1 LDRFGSIDV
10 LVNGAAGNFLA
21 TAEKVSTNAVKK
33 VLDIDT
39 VGTFNMSQQ
48 VFNQAMK
55 K

>member
-1 LDRFGSIDV
+1 MEQFGQVDI

-39 VGTFNMSQQ
+39 VGTFHMS
-48 VFNQAMK
+48 
-55 K
+55 